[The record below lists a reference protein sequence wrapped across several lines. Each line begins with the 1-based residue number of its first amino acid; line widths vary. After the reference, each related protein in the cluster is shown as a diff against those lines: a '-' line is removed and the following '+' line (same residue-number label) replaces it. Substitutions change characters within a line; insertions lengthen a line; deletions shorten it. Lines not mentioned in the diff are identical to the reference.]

1 MSCPA
6 RRSVGRA
13 QVFWHRRRCRSDL
26 PGLDQR
32 PGFHR
37 SDGQRVRA
45 IPQPEKGTA
54 VTIVETRADTRAIT
68 GGVDTHADVHVAAAL
83 DPIGGLLGVRE
94 FPATAAGYGRL
105 LDWLGGFGTVCLVGI
120 EGTGSYG
127 AGLAR
132 HITTAGVRVVEAGRS
147 DRQDRRRQGKS
158 DSLDAVSA
166 ARAALSGRARGASQ
180 GRDGAVE
187 AIRALMVAKRSA
199 SAERTQTI
207 NQARA
212 LVLTGPDDLRARFTG
227 HTAAA
232 LVAELASLRPR
243 PGSTVGYA
251 TRIALRELGRR
262 AEFLDGQLERLDELI
277 GPLVAARAPGLLAL
291 YGIGPHTAALL
302 LIAAGDHPERLR
314 SEAAW
319 AHLCGAAPIPAS
331 SGKTVRRRLNP
342 GGDRQ
347 ANHALWRIVFTRM
360 GSDPATRAYVE
371 RRTAGGKSKKEII
384 RCLKRYVAR
393 EVYPH
398 LGGTLGE
405 AAAGAARTKTFLA
418 SRYKRIV
425 RRRGRQRA
433 LVAVGNSLLTIAW
446 HLLSDPAAHFT
457 DLGPDWHDR
466 LAPLRR
472 KRQLIAELERLSGK
486 KVTLHD
492 AA

>member
-1 MSCPA
+1 M
-6 RRSVGRA
+6 
-13 QVFWHRRRCRSDL
+13 
-26 PGLDQR
+26 
-32 PGFHR
+32 
-37 SDGQRVRA
+37 
-45 IPQPEKGTA
+45 A
-54 VTIVETRADTRAIT
+54 VTIVETRAEIRAIT

-83 DPIGGLLGVRE
+83 DPIGGLLGVKE
-94 FPATAAGYGRL
+94 FPATAAGYTRL
-105 LDWLGGFGTVCLVGI
+105 MSWLGGFGTVCLAGI

-147 DRQDRRRQGKS
+147 DRQDRRRPGKS

-166 ARAALSGRARGASQ
+166 ARAAQSGRARGASK
-180 GRDGAVE
+180 GRDGAAG

-199 SAERTQTI
+199 AGERTQTI

-212 LVLTGPDDLRARFTG
+212 LILTGPDDLRARFTG

-262 AEFLDGQLERLDELI
+262 AEFPGDQPGRPGELI
-277 GPLVAARAPGLLAL
+277 GPLAAARAPGLLAL

-347 ANHALWRIVFTRM
+347 ANHALWRIVFTRL
-360 GSDPATRAYVE
+360 GSDPATRAYAE
-371 RRTAGGKSKKEII
+371 RRTAEGKSKKEII

-398 LGGTLGE
+398 LRTT
-405 AAAGAARTKTFLA
+405 AG
-418 SRYKRIV
+418 
-425 RRRGRQRA
+425 
-433 LVAVGNSLLTIAW
+433 
-446 HLLSDPAAHFT
+446 
-457 DLGPDWHDR
+457 
-466 LAPLRR
+466 
-472 KRQLIAELERLSGK
+472 
-486 KVTLHD
+486 
-492 AA
+492 